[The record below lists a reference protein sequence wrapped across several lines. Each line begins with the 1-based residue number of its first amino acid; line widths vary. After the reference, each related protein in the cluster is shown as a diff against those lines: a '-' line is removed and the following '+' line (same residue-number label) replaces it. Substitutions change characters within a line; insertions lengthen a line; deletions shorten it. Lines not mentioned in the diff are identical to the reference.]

1 MGKFLRSLRSFS
13 RKKSVGIRS
22 YEIVCKPGIFQTRLS
37 FPSSFLLSLGDVI
50 CLSYIYGMSCWYY
63 LVMIGS

>member
-37 FPSSFLLSLGDVI
+37 FPSSFLYHL
-50 CLSYIYGMSCWYY
+50 GMSFVYHIFMGCPA
-63 LVMIGS
+63 GTTS